1 MEYPLSFSEYLRA
14 IDSGL
19 YSSYMMID
27 GSMPVPEV
35 LHGRLVE
42 AYKAY
47 LALGGMPEAVSDFAD
62 NREWQAVQ
70 TIQENILKSYSLDF
84 SKHINNKDI
93 PRVFQVWNSLQD
105 QLAKE
110 DRKFRYADIQKGA
123 RAREYES
130 AIEWLCL
137 AGIVQRV
144 NMIETPRLPLSAYSK
159 SNAFK
164 LYLNDVGL
172 LCSKFSL
179 SAQSAISGN
188 RLFTEFKG
196 ILSENYVLQ
205 SLRRQFGDN
214 IFYWTSGNTAEVEF
228 VLQMDNDIVPVEVK
242 SENNVKAKSL
252 SIYRKTYS
260 PSLSL
265 RFSTRNI
272 RKDDDFLNLPLYLA
286 DRISDIHAK

>member
-1 MEYPLSFSEYLRA
+1 M
-14 IDSGL
+14 
-19 YSSYMMID
+19 
-27 GSMPVPEV
+27 
-35 LHGRLVE
+35 
-42 AYKAY
+42 
-47 LALGGMPEAVSDFAD
+47 
-62 NREWQAVQ
+62 
-70 TIQENILKSYSLDF
+70 
-84 SKHINNKDI
+84 
-93 PRVFQVWNSLQD
+93 QD

-179 SAQSAISGN
+179 TAQSAISGN

-205 SLRRQFGDN
+205 SLRRQFGDS

-228 VLQMDNDIVPVEVK
+228 VLQIDNEIVPVEVK
-242 SENNVKAKSL
+242 SENNVRAKSL
-252 SIYRKTYS
+252 SIYRKAYS

-272 RKDDDFLNLPLYLA
+272 RQDDDLLNLPLYLA
-286 DRISDIHAK
+286 DRISKIYGMTSTSLRGDSNRHIKP

>member
-1 MEYPLSFSEYLRA
+1 
-14 IDSGL
+14 
-19 YSSYMMID
+19 MMID

-35 LHGRLVE
+35 LHGRLIE

-70 TIQENILKSYSLDF
+70 TIQQNILKSYSLDF

-196 ILSENYVLQ
+196 ILLENYVLQ
-205 SLRRQFGDN
+205 SLRRQFGDS

-228 VLQMDNDIVPVEVK
+228 VLQIDNEIVPVEVK

-272 RKDDDFLNLPLYLA
+272 RKDDDLLNLPLYLA
-286 DRISDIHAK
+286 DRISEIYGMTSVFQ